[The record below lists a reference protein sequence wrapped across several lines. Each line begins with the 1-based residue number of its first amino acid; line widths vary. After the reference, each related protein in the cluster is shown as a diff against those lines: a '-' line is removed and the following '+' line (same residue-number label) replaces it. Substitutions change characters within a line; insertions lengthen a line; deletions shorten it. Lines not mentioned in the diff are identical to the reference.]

1 MSFDCL
7 RISWRSFCASACFF
21 LSSFASAARVGVEA
35 KRAIEKISRLTVAIL
50 ILCAPLLEVNRRSSS
65 GSGMPSSMAGRALCA
80 PSALRVLVYGHGQI
94 LDVGDVIGFPDFQL
108 GEDPRVLGHAEL
120 CRFPGPF

>member
-50 ILCAPLLEVNRRSSS
+50 ILCAPLLEVHPRSSS
-65 GSGMPSSMAGRALCA
+65 GSWKPSSMAGRAPCA
-80 PSALRVLVYGHGQI
+80 RSALRVLVYCHGQI
-94 LDVGDVIGFPDFQL
+94 LDVRDVIGFPDFQL
-108 GEDPRVLGHAEL
+108 GEARGSWAMLSSTVSLG
-120 CRFPGPF
+120 